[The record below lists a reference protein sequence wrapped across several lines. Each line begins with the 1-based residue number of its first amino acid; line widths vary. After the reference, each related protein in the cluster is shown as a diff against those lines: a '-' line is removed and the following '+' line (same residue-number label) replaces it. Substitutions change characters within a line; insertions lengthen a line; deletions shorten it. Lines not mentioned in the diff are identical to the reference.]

1 MSEGYSE
8 IFTIP
13 LRHHAPEN
21 VQNLESIS
29 AGWLSAALSPLWTDD
44 VRFYH
49 VLLIFP
55 IQSDNYGAV
64 VMTKGLFSRAGR
76 SSEAVTNE
84 QTAFCSC

>member
-13 LRHHAPEN
+13 LRRHAPEN